1 MKDKMERRL
10 NIALLVEIL
19 IIALAFTIMYIH
31 SATAQERIRNPDG
44 TTRYTIVERND
55 GSRVVKDNTG
65 RVVRI
70 IRERN
75 DGTTVVHRADGSVA
89 GTSSGSSY
97 RDSLEKQK

>member
-31 SATAQERIRNPDG
+31 SATAQERIRNRDG

-55 GSRVVKDNTG
+55 GSKVVKDKKG

-75 DGTTVVHRADGSVA
+75 DGTTRISGARLSVCSRIRRSDGRS
-89 GTSSGSSY
+89 
-97 RDSLEKQK
+97 

>member
-19 IIALAFTIMYIH
+19 IIAPAFTIMYIH
-31 SATAQERIRNPDG
+31 SATAQERIRNRDG

-55 GSRVVKDNTG
+55 GAKVVKDNKG

-75 DGTTVVHRADGSVA
+75 DGTTRISGARLSVCSRIRRSDGRS
-89 GTSSGSSY
+89 
-97 RDSLEKQK
+97 